1 MFPDNADWLHGPD
14 SNHDL
19 DLLRRRGGAQHKPA
33 VMVRV
38 SISTGADI
46 STHVLIDQVFD
57 FVPIHLI
64 MRFLG
69 EKKKGHMSAHIY

>member
-1 MFPDNADWLHGPD
+1 MFPDDADWLHGPD

-46 STHVLIDQVFD
+46 STHVLIDQVLD
-57 FVPIHLI
+57 FVPKHLI
-64 MRFLG
+64 ILFLG
-69 EKKKGHMSAHIY
+69 GKTKEHMSTHIH

>member
-46 STHVLIDQVFD
+46 STHVLID
-57 FVPIHLI
+57 
-64 MRFLG
+64 
-69 EKKKGHMSAHIY
+69 